1 VADQLLLQSLNMISV
16 TKSARGYSMIEIL
29 VVVGLIGVIGA
40 VSVPMIGRTIEGF
53 RLGGSARSL
62 SNAMAVAKIR
72 AASSFSRVRLY
83 ADLTAGT
90 HHVETLDRTTDPDH
104 WTTEG
109 GATALGTGVT
119 YNYSPV
125 TLPPPGSQA
134 AIVDTPQC
142 VDDLGVAIAD
152 TWCITFNSRGIP
164 VDPTGA
170 PNADGVLYVTDG
182 TAVLAVTVAPTGM
195 IRLWRT
201 FPRETPT
208 WVVQ

>member
-1 VADQLLLQSLNMISV
+1 MTSV

-29 VVVGLIGVIGA
+29 VVVGLIGVISA

-83 ADLTAGT
+83 ADLTSNT
-90 HHVETLDRTTDPDH
+90 HHLETLDRTTDPDH

-109 GATALGTGVT
+109 GATSVGTGVT
-119 YNYSPV
+119 YDHHPV
-125 TLPPPGSQA
+125 TTPPPSSQA
-134 AIVDTPQC
+134 TIDDTPGC
-142 VDDLGVAIAD
+142 TDDLGVTIAN

-164 VDPTGA
+164 VDATGA
-170 PNADGVLYVTDG
+170 PNADGVFYVTDG

-201 FPRETPT
+201 FARETPT